1 MMLDSQS
8 EQIPL
13 TQGIYASLQE
23 LLDIRFELKG
33 LSLLSANNRRS
44 PLVGSHHS
52 KLRGRGIDFDQVRN
66 YLPGDD
72 IRSIDWRVTARTG
85 QAHTK
90 IFHEEK
96 ERPVFILVEQSKQLF
111 LGTGYSLKSVISA
124 RLASLLGWAALES
137 NDRIGGLVFNEY
149 QQLTV
154 RPRLSKRSLLQFI
167 NYLHKM
173 NTCLNANSPLVQNNF
188 LLPALKQAKEVLR
201 PGSLLFLIID
211 ERTLDSSTEQ
221 VIKHLSVH
229 LDLVLLPVYDPIDH
243 ELPKAGLLRFAQDDQ
258 EIVLDTNNTKLR
270 NAYATLAKKRQQNW
284 QMLAKKTSAHL
295 LPINTE
301 QSVIHQ
307 IQPLLTMQRWG

>member
-1 MMLDSQS
+1 MFDSQS
-8 EQIPL
+8 QQPL
-13 TQGIYASLQE
+13 PTQGIYVSLQE

-33 LSLLSANNRRS
+33 LSLFSANNRRS

-96 ERPVFILVEQSKQLF
+96 ERPVFIVVEQSKQLF

-124 RLASLLGWAALES
+124 QLASLLGWAALES
-137 NDRIGGLVFNEY
+137 NDRIGGLVFNES

-167 NYLHKM
+167 NYIHKM
-173 NTCLNANSPLVQNNF
+173 NTLLNVNSPVIENSF

-211 ERTLDSSTEQ
+211 ERTLDSATEQ
-221 VIKHLSVH
+221 VIKHLSEH
-229 LDLVLLPVYDPIDH
+229 LDIVLLPVYDPIDH
-243 ELPKAGLLRFAQDDQ
+243 ELPKAGLLRFAQANQ
-258 EIVLDTNNTKLR
+258 EIVIDTNNPKIR
-270 NAYATLAKKRQQNW
+270 RAYAELAEARQQNW
-284 QMLAKKTSAHL
+284 QILAKKISAKL
-295 LPINTE
+295 LSINTE
-301 QSVIHQ
+301 HSVINQ